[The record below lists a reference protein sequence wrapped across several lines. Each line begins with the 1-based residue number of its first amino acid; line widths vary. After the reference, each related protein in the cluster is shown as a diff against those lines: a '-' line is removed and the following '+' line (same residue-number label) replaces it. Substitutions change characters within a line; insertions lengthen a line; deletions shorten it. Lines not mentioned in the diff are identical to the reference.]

1 MAACHRLIACSR
13 IMGQTEGQS
22 VSRCC
27 LTSACS
33 RKAWPRCSTP
43 SAICSGARTDW
54 SLSRQACILSRS
66 DAIPTLSVASSVAWQ
81 TASASAA
88 LPLSAALLSSLPRGR
103 DINGAGDWVRQLSSR
118 LPGARAFPSRFH
130 DAAGVLRKPD
140 SSKSCQLCKSL
151 SVSHRSEHKLD
162 GDCGKLDGDCGKVGS
177 GSRGDSVLINGACLW
192 CCSGNIDRGHVEA
205 HAGTPDMVCRP
216 CLTKCTFATGAA
228 TV

>member
-88 LPLSAALLSSLPRGR
+88 LPLSAALLSSLR
-103 DINGAGDWVRQLSSR
+103 GAGISTVR
-118 LPGARAFPSRFH
+118 AI
-130 DAAGVLRKPD
+130 
-140 SSKSCQLCKSL
+140 
-151 SVSHRSEHKLD
+151 
-162 GDCGKLDGDCGKVGS
+162 GS
-177 GSRGDSVLINGACLW
+177 GSCHRGFL
-192 CCSGNIDRGHVEA
+192 GHVHFQAASMMLRACFANQTLLSLASSASLFRCHIEVNTSSTEIVA
-205 HAGTPDMVCRP
+205 SLMEIVARLGLAAAVIVCLLMGP
-216 CLTKCTFATGAA
+216 ASGAA
-228 TV
+228 PGTSIVGM